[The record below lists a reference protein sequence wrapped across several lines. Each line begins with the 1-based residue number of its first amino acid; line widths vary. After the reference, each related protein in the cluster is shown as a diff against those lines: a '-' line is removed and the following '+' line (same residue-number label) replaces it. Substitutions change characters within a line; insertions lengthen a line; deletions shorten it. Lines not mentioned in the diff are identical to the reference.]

1 MDVNR
6 ATDDLI
12 LRAAVIE
19 AFDNDYYS
27 WYSAPETICP
37 HWIGLDC
44 ELIEK
49 EIDFKAL
56 ERYLIKVCK
65 DE

>member
-1 MDVNR
+1 M
-6 ATDDLI
+6 I
-12 LRAAVIE
+12 
-19 AFDNDYYS
+19 DYCP
-27 WYSAPETICP
+27 WCSAPETICP

-56 ERYLIKVCK
+56 ERYLIKYYDFYY
-65 DE
+65 DEVSNCYIMRAKAYGREP

>member
-1 MDVNR
+1 MM
-6 ATDDLI
+6 AMTFFLWESFMI
-12 LRAAVIE
+12 
-19 AFDNDYYS
+19 DYCP
-27 WYSAPETICP
+27 WCAAPETNCP

-49 EIDFKAL
+49 EIDFEAL
-56 ERYLIKVCK
+56 ERYLLKVCK

>member
-1 MDVNR
+1 MVVM
-6 ATDDLI
+6 TFLLLEGFMI
-12 LRAAVIE
+12 
-19 AFDNDYYS
+19 DYCP
-27 WYSAPETICP
+27 WCSAPETICP

-49 EIDFKAL
+49 EIDFEAL